1 MGRQAHLNPLPGATR
16 FHSKCLRARLWDPV
30 GPRRPWAGSGVSSGP
45 PPPSPHLWPDTSIQ
59 PLLGHR
65 RLPQGPGPSPIL
77 PVESCLVASL
87 ERFHTRDPNPHRR
100 RKPAGAP
107 SRGAGE
113 GARPT
118 AGPRQVIQ
126 PGSPG
131 LRPSWCGGQGLGGG
145 AAGGAMGPRLR
156 RGQGALAAS
165 SGAGTHGTPHTP
177 HSEGRTASPQLW
189 SQALGLLE
197 AGSQGSGS
205 LHEDMRPTEPA
216 GRDGAH
222 PGSHSKPGPSGFVG
236 RLANTRSSGK
246 PWLAVSGLWE
256 A

>member
-131 LRPSWCGGQGLGGG
+131 LRPSWCGG
-145 AAGGAMGPRLR
+145 AGPGR
-156 RGQGALAAS
+156 RS
-165 SGAGTHGTPHTP
+165 C
-177 HSEGRTASPQLW
+177 R
-189 SQALGLLE
+189 
-197 AGSQGSGS
+197 GS
-205 LHEDMRPTEPA
+205 
-216 GRDGAH
+216 DGAPAAERAGCSGGFLRGWNPRYPAH
-222 PGSHSKPGPSGFVG
+222 SPLRGEDSLPPALESSPGAPGSWVPGI
-236 RLANTRSSGK
+236 RELM
-246 PWLAVSGLWE
+246 
-256 A
+256 

>member
-1 MGRQAHLNPLPGATR
+1 MGRQAHLNPLPGSTR

-126 PGSPG
+126 PGSQG
-131 LRPSWCGGQGLGGG
+131 LRPSWCGGRGLGGG

-165 SGAGTHGTPHTP
+165 SGAGTHGTPPLPTP
-177 HSEGRTASPQLW
+177 RRGQP
-189 SQALGLLE
+189 
-197 AGSQGSGS
+197 
-205 LHEDMRPTEPA
+205 P
-216 GRDGAH
+216 
-222 PGSHSKPGPSGFVG
+222 PSFGV
-236 RLANTRSSGK
+236 K
-246 PWLAVSGLWE
+246 PWGSWKLGPRGQGAYMRT
-256 A
+256 